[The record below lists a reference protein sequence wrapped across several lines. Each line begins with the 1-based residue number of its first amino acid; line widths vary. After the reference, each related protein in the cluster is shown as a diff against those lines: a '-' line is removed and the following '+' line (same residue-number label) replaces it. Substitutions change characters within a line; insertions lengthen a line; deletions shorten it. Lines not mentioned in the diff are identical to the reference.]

1 VNPPG
6 RGLRAGRSVCETDC
20 IEPEVPPV
28 RWSFRLLTLAG
39 IRIEV
44 HVTFLLMVAG
54 LALFQSG
61 SNSPLLTVGELLL
74 MFLCVLLH
82 ELGHA
87 LAARRFGIQ
96 TREIILLPIGGVAR
110 LERMP
115 EKPSQEV
122 VVALAG
128 PGVNVILATAL
139 AATLV
144 ALGVTPEQ
152 AVARAD
158 TGLIEFLLFANLAML
173 VFNLIPAFPMDGGR
187 VLRAC
192 LAMAMPFPRATRIAA
207 LVGQGFAL
215 LFAVAGVFV
224 MRSPVM
230 VFIALFVFMAA
241 GEERALVQTRASL
254 AGIPVS
260 AAMVTAFVSIETRH
274 ELQHAV
280 DLMLAGDQQDFPV
293 LEGGHYLGML
303 ARGELIRGLREEGPT
318 APVGRMVRLDVE
330 PIDAA
335 WPLDRA
341 LQVMRAGRHG
351 AVPVVMRGQLVGLL
365 TLENVSELL
374 MVQEARQR
382 HAGVA

>member
-1 VNPPG
+1 
-6 RGLRAGRSVCETDC
+6 
-20 IEPEVPPV
+20 V
-28 RWSFRLLTLAG
+28 RWSFRLITIAG

-54 LALFQSG
+54 LALFRG
-61 SNSPLLTVGELLL
+61 SSNPAWFTVGELLL
-74 MFLCVLLH
+74 VFTCVLLH

-87 LAARRFGIQ
+87 LAARRYGIQ
-96 TREIILLPIGGVAR
+96 TREIVLLPVGGLAR

-115 EKPSQEV
+115 EKPSQEI

-128 PGVNVILATAL
+128 PGVNLVLVTAIGAWLALSGESPETAL
-139 AATLV
+139 A
-144 ALGVTPEQ
+144 
-152 AVARAD
+152 RAE
-158 TGLIEFLLFANLAML
+158 TGLPEFLLAANLAML
-173 VFNLIPAFPMDGGR
+173 LFNLVPAFPMDGGR
-187 VLRAC
+187 VLRAALA
-192 LAMAMPFPRATRIAA
+192 LAMPYPRATRIAA

-215 LFAVAGVFV
+215 VFAVVGIFA
-224 MRSPVM
+224 RTPVL

-254 AGIPVS
+254 SGLPVS
-260 AAMVTAFVSIETRH
+260 AAMVTAFMSVETRH

-293 LEGGHYLGML
+293 LEGGRYLGML
-303 ARGELIRGLREEGPT
+303 ARASLIQGLREQGPT
-318 APVGRMVRLDVE
+318 APVGRIVRMDVE
-330 PIDAA
+330 PIDAS
-335 WPLDRA
+335 WPLERA
-341 LQVMRAGRHG
+341 VQVMRAGRHS
-351 AVPVVMRGQLVGLL
+351 AVPVTMRGQLVGLL

>member
-1 VNPPG
+1 M
-6 RGLRAGRSVCETDC
+6 
-20 IEPEVPPV
+20 
-28 RWSFRLLTLAG
+28 RWSFRLVTLAG

-54 LALFQSG
+54 LALFQSN
-61 SNSPLLTVGELLL
+61 SNPVWLTVSELLL
-74 MFLCVLLH
+74 MFACVLLH

-87 LAARRFGIQ
+87 LAARRYGIP
-96 TREIILLPIGGVAR
+96 TREIVLLPIGGVAR

-128 PGVNVILATAL
+128 PGVNVILATGIG
-139 AATLV
+139 AALV

-152 AVARAD
+152 AIERAD
-158 TGLIEFLLFANLAML
+158 KGMLEFLLFANLAML
-173 VFNLIPAFPMDGGR
+173 LFNLIPAFPMDGGR
-187 VLRAC
+187 VLRAV
-192 LAMAMPFPRATRIAA
+192 LAMTMPYARATRIAA
-207 LVGQGFAL
+207 QVGQGFAL

-224 MRSPVM
+224 LRSPVM

-254 AGIPVS
+254 NGLPVS
-260 AAMVTAFVSIETRH
+260 DAMVTAFVTLETRH
-274 ELQHAV
+274 ELQHAI

-293 LEGGHYLGML
+293 LEGGRYLGML
-303 ARGELIRGLREEGPT
+303 ARGELIKGLREEGPT
-318 APVGRMVRLDVE
+318 SPVGRVVRMDVD

-335 WPLDRA
+335 WPLERA
-341 LQVMRAGRHG
+341 LQAMRAGRHS
-351 AVPVVMRGQLVGLL
+351 AVPVVRRGELVGLL

-382 HAGVA
+382 HAGMA

>member
-1 VNPPG
+1 M
-6 RGLRAGRSVCETDC
+6 
-20 IEPEVPPV
+20 
-28 RWSFRLLTLAG
+28 RWSFRLVTLAG

-61 SNSPLLTVGELLL
+61 SNPVWLTVTELLL

-87 LAARRFGIQ
+87 LAARRYGIQ
-96 TREIILLPIGGVAR
+96 TREIVLLPIGGLAR

-115 EKPSQEV
+115 ENPAQEV

-128 PGVNVILATAL
+128 PGVNVMLATGL
-139 AATLV
+139 AA
-144 ALGVTPEQ
+144 ALLAMGVTPEQ
-152 AVARAD
+152 AVERAD
-158 TGLIEFLLFANLAML
+158 KGMLEFLLFANLIML
-173 VFNLIPAFPMDGGR
+173 TFNLIPAFPMDGGR
-187 VLRAC
+187 VLRAV
-192 LAMAMPFPRATRIAA
+192 LAMTMPYARATRIAA
-207 LVGQGFAL
+207 QVGQGFAL

-224 MRSPVM
+224 LRSPVM

-254 AGIPVS
+254 SGLPVS
-260 AAMVTAFVSIETRH
+260 AAMVTAFLSIETRH

-293 LEGGHYLGML
+293 LEGGRYLGML
-303 ARGELIRGLREEGPT
+303 ARTDLIKGLREQGPT
-318 APVGRMVRLDVE
+318 APVGRIVRMDVE
-330 PIDAA
+330 PIDAS

-341 LQVMRAGRHG
+341 LQVMRSGRHG
-351 AVPVVMRGQLVGLL
+351 AVPVIMRGQLVGML

>member
-1 VNPPG
+1 
-6 RGLRAGRSVCETDC
+6 
-20 IEPEVPPV
+20 V

-54 LALFQSG
+54 LAIFQSG
-61 SNSPLLTVGELLL
+61 TTPPLLTVGELLL
-74 MFLCVLLH
+74 LFLCVVLH

-87 LAARRFGIQ
+87 LAARRYGIQ

-115 EKPSQEV
+115 EKPIQEV

-128 PGVNVILATAL
+128 PGVNVILATGL

-144 ALGVTPEQ
+144 AMGVTPEQ
-152 AVARAD
+152 AIERAD
-158 TGLIEFLLFANLAML
+158 NGLLEFLLFANIAML
-173 VFNLIPAFPMDGGR
+173 LFNLVPAFPMDGGR
-187 VLRAC
+187 VLRAL
-192 LAMAMPFPRATRIAA
+192 LAMTMPYARATRIAA
-207 LVGQGFAL
+207 QVGQGFAL
-215 LFAVAGVFV
+215 LFAVFGVFV
-224 MRSPVM
+224 LRSPVM

-254 AGIPVS
+254 AGMPVS
-260 AAMVTAFVSIETRH
+260 AAMVTAFMSIETRH
-274 ELQHAV
+274 ELQHAA

-293 LEGGHYLGML
+293 LEGGRYLGML
-303 ARGELIRGLREEGPT
+303 TRAELIRGLREEGPS
-318 APVGRMVRLDVE
+318 APVGRIVHVDVE

-335 WPLDRA
+335 WPLEKA
-341 LQVMRAGRHG
+341 LQVMRAGRLA

>member
-1 VNPPG
+1 M
-6 RGLRAGRSVCETDC
+6 
-20 IEPEVPPV
+20 
-28 RWSFRLLTLAG
+28 RWSFRLVTLAG

-54 LALFQSG
+54 LAIFQSG
-61 SNSPLLTVGELLL
+61 TNPPLLTVGELLL

-96 TREIILLPIGGVAR
+96 TREIVLLPIGGVAR

-115 EKPSQEV
+115 EKPVQEV
-122 VVALAG
+122 IVALAG

-139 AATLV
+139 GAALV
-144 ALGVTPEQ
+144 GLGVTPEQ
-152 AVARAD
+152 AIERAD
-158 TGLIEFLLFANLAML
+158 KGLLEFLLFANIAML

-187 VLRAC
+187 VLRAL
-192 LAMAMPFPRATRIAA
+192 LAMTMPYARATRIAA
-207 LVGQGFAL
+207 QVGQGFAL
-215 LFAVAGVFV
+215 LFAAFGVFV
-224 MRSPVM
+224 LRSPVM

-254 AGIPVS
+254 AGMPVS
-260 AAMVTAFVSIETRH
+260 AAMVTAFMSIETRH

-293 LEGGHYLGML
+293 LEGGRYLGML
-303 ARGELIRGLREEGPT
+303 SRGDLIKGLREQGPT
-318 APVGRMVRLDVE
+318 APVGRIVRTDVE
-330 PIDAA
+330 PVDAS
-335 WPLDRA
+335 WPLERA
-341 LQVMRAGRHG
+341 LQTMRAGRYA

>member
-1 VNPPG
+1 M
-6 RGLRAGRSVCETDC
+6 
-20 IEPEVPPV
+20 
-28 RWSFRLLTLAG
+28 RWSFRLVTLAG

-61 SNSPLLTVGELLL
+61 TTPPLLTVAELLL

-96 TREIILLPIGGVAR
+96 TREIVLLPIGGVAR

-115 EKPSQEV
+115 EQPLQEV

-128 PGVNVILATAL
+128 PGVNLILATGLATAL
-139 AATLV
+139 RG
-144 ALGVTPEQ
+144 LGVAPEQ
-152 AVARAD
+152 AIERANK
-158 TGLIEFLLFANLAML
+158 GLLEFLLLANLAML
-173 VFNLIPAFPMDGGR
+173 LFNLIPAFPMDGGR
-187 VLRAC
+187 VLRAL
-192 LAMAMPFPRATRIAA
+192 LAMAMPYARATRIAA
-207 LVGQGFAL
+207 QIGQGFAL
-215 LFAVAGVFV
+215 LFAAFGVFV
-224 MRSPVM
+224 LRSPVM

-254 AGIPVS
+254 AGMPVS
-260 AAMVTAFVSIETRH
+260 AAMVTAFMSLETRH

-293 LEGGHYLGML
+293 LEGGRYLGML
-303 ARGELIRGLREEGPT
+303 ARGELIKGLREEGPS
-318 APVGRMVRLDVE
+318 APVGRVVRVDVE
-330 PIDAA
+330 PIDAS
-335 WPLDRA
+335 WPLERA
-341 LQVMRAGRHG
+341 LQVMRAGRHS
-351 AVPVVMRGQLVGLL
+351 AVPVMMRGQLVGLL
-365 TLENVSELL
+365 TLENVGELL

>member
-1 VNPPG
+1 M
-6 RGLRAGRSVCETDC
+6 
-20 IEPEVPPV
+20 
-28 RWSFRLLTLAG
+28 RWSFRLVTLAG
-39 IRIEV
+39 IRVEV

-54 LALFQSG
+54 LALFQSN
-61 SNSPLLTVGELLL
+61 SNPVWLTVGELLL

-87 LAARRFGIQ
+87 LAARRYGIQ
-96 TREIILLPIGGVAR
+96 TREIVLLPIGGVAR

-115 EKPSQEV
+115 EKPVQEV

-128 PGVNVILATAL
+128 PGVNVMLATGL
-139 AATLV
+139 AA
-144 ALGVTPEQ
+144 ALLAMGVTPEQ
-152 AVARAD
+152 AVERAD
-158 TGLIEFLLFANLAML
+158 KGMLEFLLFANLAML
-173 VFNLIPAFPMDGGR
+173 LFNLIPAFPMDGGR
-187 VLRAC
+187 VLRAV
-192 LAMAMPFPRATRIAA
+192 LAMTMPYTRATRIAA
-207 LVGQGFAL
+207 QVGQGFAL

-224 MRSPVM
+224 LRSPVM

-254 AGIPVS
+254 NGIPVS
-260 AAMVTAFVSIETRH
+260 DAMVTAFVTLESRH

-293 LEGGHYLGML
+293 LEGGSYLGML
-303 ARGELIRGLREEGPT
+303 ARGELIKGLREEGPT
-318 APVGRMVRLDVE
+318 SPVGRMVRLDVE
-330 PIDAA
+330 PIDAG
-335 WPLDRA
+335 WPLERA
-341 LQVMRAGRHG
+341 LQFMRAGRHS
-351 AVPVVMRGQLVGLL
+351 AVPVVRRGELVGLL